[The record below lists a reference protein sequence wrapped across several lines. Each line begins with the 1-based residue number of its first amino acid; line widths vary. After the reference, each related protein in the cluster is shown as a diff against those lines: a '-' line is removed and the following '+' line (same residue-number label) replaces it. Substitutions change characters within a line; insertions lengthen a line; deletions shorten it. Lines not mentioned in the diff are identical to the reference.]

1 MDPADIVFVKVIISF
16 VLVSVTGMSA
26 FWLWL
31 RARGRAA
38 PDLNK
43 ALDAMREENSQL
55 QADQADLHARMA
67 ELEERVDFTER
78 RLVAER
84 ESARLP
90 QPPKARTPV

>member
-1 MDPADIVFVKVIISF
+1 MDRADIVFIEVVIAF
-16 VLVSVTGMSA
+16 VLVAGTGMTG

-31 RARGRAA
+31 RARGRPA

-43 ALDAMREENSQL
+43 LLESVREENAQL
-55 QADQADLHARMA
+55 HADLNARMA

-84 ESARLP
+84 EVARLP

>member
-1 MDPADIVFVKVIISF
+1 MDPADIVFIKVIIAF
-16 VLVSVTGMSA
+16 VLVAGTGMTA

-31 RARGRAA
+31 RARGRSA

-43 ALDAMREENSQL
+43 LLESVREENAQVH
-55 QADQADLHARMA
+55 ADLSARMA

-84 ESARLP
+84 EGARLP

>member
-1 MDPADIVFVKVIISF
+1 MSPPDIVFIKAVIAF
-16 VLVSVTGMSA
+16 VLVAGTGMTG

-38 PDLNK
+38 PDLSK
-43 ALDAMREENSQL
+43 FDSVRGENAQL
-55 QADQADLHARMA
+55 EADLRARIA

-78 RLVAER
+78 RMVQER
-84 ESARLP
+84 EPARLP

>member
-1 MDPADIVFVKVIISF
+1 MERADIVFIEVVIAF
-16 VLVSVTGMSA
+16 VVVAGTGMTT

-43 ALDAMREENSQL
+43 VLDAVREENAQL
-55 QADQADLHARMA
+55 QADLSTRIAD
-67 ELEERVDFTER
+67 LEERMDFAER

-84 ESARLP
+84 EVARLP

>member
-1 MDPADIVFVKVIISF
+1 MSPSDIAFVKAVIAF
-16 VLVSVTGMSA
+16 LLLAGTGMTA

-38 PDLNK
+38 PDLSK
-43 ALDAMREENSQL
+43 FLDSVREENAQVE
-55 QADQADLHARMA
+55 ADLRARIA

-78 RLVAER
+78 RMVQER
-84 ESARLP
+84 EPARLS

>member
-1 MDPADIVFVKVIISF
+1 MSPSDIAFVKAVIAF
-16 VLVSVTGMSA
+16 LLLAGTGMTA

-38 PDLNK
+38 PDLSK
-43 ALDAMREENSQL
+43 FLDSVREENAQVE
-55 QADQADLHARMA
+55 ADLRARIA

-78 RLVAER
+78 RMVQER
-84 ESARLP
+84 EPARLP

>member
-1 MDPADIVFVKVIISF
+1 MDPADIVFFKSVIAF
-16 VLVSVTGMSA
+16 LLLAGTGMTA

-43 ALDAMREENSQL
+43 FLDAVREENAQL
-55 QADQADLHARMA
+55 EADLRARIA

-78 RLVAER
+78 RMVQER
-84 ESARLP
+84 EPARLP